1 MRSRVVHRAASK
13 AVDAFDLTGD
23 VCEPLGMVI
32 AGDGTSCETSAWPG
46 DLWENDACC
55 YVNNG
60 HFCCCPDEGS
70 CGDFDTPDGVCPYP
84 EPITCDGPNGE
95 FAADTGCSI
104 YGCDVCEPLG
114 MVAAIFGLDASR
126 GIECN
131 NPNGQTE
138 PPAGECCLVN
148 NGYYCCCEGEGCEPF
163 TPGEDCPYG
172 DSPEPSSVPT
182 PYPTWGGPQ

>member
-1 MRSRVVHRAASK
+1 MHDARLRLITSRGPPVPLPLPPGPPVRLDGSGRWFLIKTGFPSPLSRRVLASSYRGESPSRES
-13 AVDAFDLTGD
+13 L
-23 VCEPLGMVI
+23 CCLPL
-32 AGDGTSCETSAWPG
+32 S
-46 DLWENDACC
+46 
-55 YVNNG
+55 
-60 HFCCCPDEGS
+60 
-70 CGDFDTPDGVCPYP
+70 TPR
-84 EPITCDGPNGE
+84 PNGE

-104 YGCDVCEPLG
+104 YGCDVCQPLG

-131 NPNGQTE
+131 NPNGHTE

-182 PYPTWGGPQ
+182 PYPTLGGPL

>member
-1 MRSRVVHRAASK
+1 
-13 AVDAFDLTGD
+13 
-23 VCEPLGMVI
+23 
-32 AGDGTSCETSAWPG
+32 
-46 DLWENDACC
+46 
-55 YVNNG
+55 
-60 HFCCCPDEGS
+60 
-70 CGDFDTPDGVCPYP
+70 
-84 EPITCDGPNGE
+84 
-95 FAADTGCSI
+95 
-104 YGCDVCEPLG
+104 

-182 PYPTWGGPQ
+182 PYPTLWGPL